1 MHVLLDY
8 NAKCSLSGIQFQYFN
23 SEEIH
28 KLSVKEITVPQ
39 ALDRLLNPIQNG
51 LYDLTLGPLDKN
63 DICLTCNLDYF
74 QCPGHFGH
82 INLVLPVYN
91 PIFFKELVK
100 LLRATCL
107 SCHHLLTSR
116 LEKEY
121 FHAQMTLISYGLVES
136 LPLVEDL
143 YSKIINNNDPKLINK
158 IRFHTEFNDLIEYVL
173 KENPTTEQHKSITRN
188 VLKSKIDVIRDFM
201 EHKLKFSK
209 QICPNCNLPL
219 RQLRSEH
226 NSKLFYA
233 KGVSARI
240 LKKNK
245 TTKLNVRFKLN
256 DDNEEEKADEF
267 ADELN
272 KLDIE
277 LEDESDT
284 EITKEKITNDEADAN
299 EKLDNLTGQSYLTPI
314 ETRKHLEQLIKN
326 EKETLLFLFG
336 KNEDLDTTRNH
347 VEMFFFDSIAVPP
360 SKYRPVSQFKEQRFE
375 NSQTTQLSKLLQQ
388 NIVLKDILS
397 EIIKIGNEKDTNGE
411 AQLTNDGDVDMIEP
425 GEETVQTLLNKAS
438 KIAKRAPSLQE
449 KLQNA
454 WLQMQ
459 GIVNVI
465 YDSDMDKLNA
475 DAPAGLKQL
484 LEKKQGLFRM
494 HMMGKR
500 VNYAGRSV
508 ISPDVYIGTDEIGI
522 TFIFIWNITEKS
534 FFKHP
539 LQNGMWE

>member
-8 NAKCSLSGIQFQYFN
+8 NAKCSLSGIAFQYFN

-63 DICLTCNLDYF
+63 DVCLTCNLDYF

-121 FHAQMTLISYGLVES
+121 FQAQMTLLSYGLVES
-136 LPLVEDL
+136 LSLVEDL
-143 YSKIINNNDPKLINK
+143 YSKIINNNDPKLIHK
-158 IRFHTEFNDLIEYVL
+158 ITFRSEFNDLIDFIL
-173 KENPTTEQHKSITRN
+173 KNENRDAIMTSTEQNSSSSTRN
-188 VLKSKIDVIRDFM
+188 VLKSKIDVLKDFM

-209 QICPNCNLPL
+209 QTCPNCNLPL
-219 RQLRSEH
+219 RQLRAEH

-245 TTKLNVRFKLN
+245 TTKLNVRFNLN
-256 DDNEEEKADEF
+256 DDSENEKTPTNVDEF

-277 LEDESDT
+277 LE
-284 EITKEKITNDEADAN
+284 NDEDTTKKKN
-299 EKLDNLTGQSYLTPI
+299 DDEDEEEKLDNLTGQSYLTPI
-314 ETRKHLEQLIKN
+314 ETRKHLEQLLKN
-326 EKETLLFLFG
+326 ERETLLLLLG
-336 KNEDLDTTRNH
+336 KSEDLRNH

-360 SKYRPVSQFKEQRFE
+360 SKYRPISQFKEQRFE

-388 NIVLKDILS
+388 NIVLKDILN
-397 EIIKIGNEKDTNGE
+397 EIIKIGNEKSEEVIGGE
-411 AQLTNDGDVDMIEP
+411 VDMIDPTSPIIDES
-425 GEETVQTLLNKAS
+425 VQELLMKAS
-438 KIAKRAPSLQE
+438 KIAKKAPSLQE

-522 TFIFIWNITEKS
+522 DICWVYYFFTFFSNLHDT
-534 FFKHP
+534 
-539 LQNGMWE
+539 LTN